1 MRLRRLASPHLSRIT
16 HPSSRADAAVV
27 RGDPL
32 TGRALTGRALTSHAF
47 ASSLNRVVIAGVL
60 LAACAHGRAEEEGRL
75 HAAAIMPGIV
85 VTATRSPEPAA
96 DLVADVTVL
105 EGDLGRRAQAL
116 PQLLRFAGGVQTTVH
131 GGPAGTSGVL
141 IRGGS
146 TGHTLTLIE
155 GFRVSSASL
164 GHTTFE
170 GLPMA
175 HVDRVEILRGPASAL
190 YGADA
195 LAGVVQLFVPTARPG
210 LHADAQAA
218 VGQQATRQVAAALS
232 GGSER
237 VGAGVRVSR
246 DRSDGFNATTPGNF
260 AFNPDRDGY
269 EREAVSAHLD
279 AMLTTGTRL
288 RAVALH
294 GQLRADFD
302 DGAFPGARTDQRTEL
317 VGLVGSHALDDATDI
332 GVRLGQTVDRSDT
345 RGFFPGDFR
354 SRQLQYGVDAT
365 RRIMAGHRLKLLL
378 ERLDE
383 KVTSSAY
390 EGARAPRRTTDSV
403 GLVYLG
409 EAGRHRVQASV
420 RHDDSDQY
428 GGQNS
433 YTVAYGYHLTRG
445 LRAGASH
452 ATGFHAPGF
461 NDLYFPNYGRP
472 SIRPERSRSSELG
485 LYWNAP
491 ARTPGRPAASRGDGA
506 AGADGWHAKAV
517 VFESRVRD
525 LIAFNALCPDPDP
538 RFSFGCADN
547 VDRARI
553 RGLGLALGRDLLLG
567 RDDGSGT
574 GTGLAW
580 HLGVDFLDP
589 RNLATNGLLA
599 RRARRQ
605 LTAGAVWG
613 MGDLMLGADLVVASG
628 RYDDAANTRPLGGY
642 ALLDLRAAWRLA
654 TGWQAFVTVANAG
667 DRAYATAADYA
678 QQGRLVMVG
687 ARYQASR

>member
-1 MRLRRLASPHLSRIT
+1 MPHPLVRSPHPPRQALVW
-16 HPSSRADAAVV
+16 RA
-27 RGDPL
+27 RPL
-32 TGRALTGRALTSHAF
+32 PVLVPGILL
-47 ASSLNRVVIAGVL
+47 AGPL
-60 LAACAHGRAEEEGRL
+60 LAASADARAEEDHQR
-75 HAAAIMPGIV
+75 HAAATMPGIV

-96 DLVADVTVL
+96 DLVADVTVI
-105 EGDLGRRAQAL
+105 ETDLGRRAPAL

-131 GGPAGTSGVL
+131 GSPAGTSGLL

-146 TGHTLTLIE
+146 IGHTLTLIE

-170 GLPMA
+170 GLPIA

-210 LHADAQAA
+210 LHSEAEVSVGEQA
-218 VGQQATRQVAAALS
+218 GRRIVAGLA
-232 GGSER
+232 GGSEA
-237 VGAGVRVSR
+237 VTAGVRVSR
-246 DRSDGFNATTPGNF
+246 ERSDGFNATTPRNF

-269 EREAVSAHLD
+269 RREALSAHVD
-279 AMLTTGTRL
+279 ARLGSGTRL
-288 RAVALH
+288 RAIALH
-294 GQLRADFD
+294 GRLRADFD
-302 DGAFPGARTDQRTEL
+302 DGDFFGARTDHRTEL

-332 GVRLGQTVDRSDT
+332 GLRLGQTVDRSDT
-345 RGFFPGDFR
+345 RARFPGDFR

-365 RRIMAGHRLKLLL
+365 RRILPGHRLKLLL
-378 ERLDE
+378 ERLEE
-383 KVTSSAY
+383 KVTSGAY
-390 EGARAPRRTTDSV
+390 EGDRSPRRTTDSV

-409 EAGRHRVQASV
+409 EAGRHRVQASL

-428 GGQNS
+428 GGQTS
-433 YTVAYGYHLTRG
+433 YTVAYGYHLTPG

-461 NDLYFPNYGRP
+461 NDLHFPNYGRP
-472 SIRPERSRSSELG
+472 TIRPERSRASEVG

-491 ARTPGRPAASRGDGA
+491 GRAPVAAADGRPPGGSAQAAT
-506 AGADGWHAKAV
+506 GWHAKAV

-525 LIAFNALCPDPDP
+525 LITFTAVCPDPDP

-553 RGLGLALGRDLLLG
+553 RGLGLALGNDRMVARG
-567 RDDGSGT
+567 DGSGT

-599 RRARRQ
+599 RRAKRQ
-605 LTAGAVWG
+605 LTAGIAWG
-613 MGDLMLGADLVVASG
+613 IGDVMLAADLLVASR
-628 RYDDAANTRPLGGY
+628 RYDDAANARPLGGY
-642 ALLDLRAAWRLA
+642 ALVDLSAAWRLA
-654 TGWQAFVTVANAG
+654 RGWQAFATVGNVG

-687 ARYQASR
+687 ARYQGTH